1 MARVKIER
9 ILDRLSS
16 DLTRALDDALAR
28 VGVTAIDARE
38 LYREFVR
45 AADRRCNTWER
56 VPDSAVDAEED

>member
-16 DLTRALDDALAR
+16 DLTRALEDALAR
-28 VGVTAIDARE
+28 SGVSGVDARE

-45 AADRRCNTWER
+45 AADRRCSTWER
-56 VPDSAVDAEED
+56 VPDSAVDAEDD